1 MMGYIAHTLPRSG
14 EVAAATQ
21 ATQFPTALQMP
32 CKRVYLRARSNNGT
46 HSPFIGFTSGVTTAD
61 GTTDA
66 TTGIELAAGDQP
78 LIIDIQHTNQIYYI
92 CSSTTAHFTVCI
104 LT

>member
-1 MMGYIAHTLPRSG
+1 MYGYIAHCRGITG
-14 EVAAATQ
+14 EVAAATA
-21 ATQFPTALQMP
+21 ATQFPTALQTP

-46 HSPFIGFTSGVTTAD
+46 HSPFIGFTSGVTTAN

-66 TTGIELAAGDQP
+66 TTGIELAAGDEP
-78 LIIDIQHTNQIYYI
+78 LVIDIQHTDQLYYI
-92 CSSTTAHFTVCI
+92 CSSTTAHFTVLI

>member
-1 MMGYIAHTLPRSG
+1 MYGYISHTKGFSG
-14 EVAAATQ
+14 EVVASTVAV
-21 ATQFPTALQMP
+21 QFPTALQMT

-46 HSPFIGFTSGVTTAD
+46 HSPYIGFTSGVTTAD

-66 TTGIELAAGDQP
+66 TTGIELPSGDQP
-78 LIIDIQHTNQIYYI
+78 LILDIQHTNQLYYI
-92 CSSTTAHFTVCI
+92 CSSTSAHFTVLI